1 LTERRVLRCALLV
14 VLFLVIFAVA
24 RASGAGVDSPGTF
37 LRTSGDGYVDACYI
51 VGIFPADIVIGD
63 GTLSYPGT
71 RVTLSN
77 GKSYLLSQN
86 EGLPAQVAQVVAGVK
101 EGFIN
106 IPGSTELDRTC
117 R

>member
-1 LTERRVLRCALLV
+1 
-14 VLFLVIFAVA
+14 
-24 RASGAGVDSPGTF
+24 VDSPGTF

-71 RVTLSN
+71 RVTLVN

-86 EGLPAQVAQVVAGVK
+86 EGLPAQVAQVVADVK

-106 IPGSTELDRTC
+106 IPGSTDLDRTC

>member
-1 LTERRVLRCALLV
+1 MERTILRCILLF
-14 VLFLVIFAVA
+14 VLILVIFACVQA
-24 RASGAGVDSPGTF
+24 SRAAGVDSPGTF

-51 VGIFPADIVIGD
+51 VGIFPATIVIGD

-71 RVTLSN
+71 RVTLVN

-86 EGLPAQVAQVVAGVK
+86 EGLPAQVAQVVADVK

-106 IPGSTELDRTC
+106 VPGSTDLDRTC